1 MLFIKMNWHYFSYLA
16 ASTKLIEMNRITK
29 TLGIISFALLLFGF
43 NDQSSEILASEKAIT
58 SFKIGDKAPD
68 IIAKNPDG
76 KVIKLSDLKGKMV
89 LIDFWASWCGPCRR
103 ENPNVVA
110 NYNKYSKAKFK
121 DAKGFEIFS
130 YSLENAGAMDRW
142 VAAIK
147 QDGLIWPYHASDFM
161 GWKSPASMQYGVNSI
176 PANFLIDK
184 DGIIIAANLRGPAL
198 GKELDKHVKSF

>member
-1 MLFIKMNWHYFSYLA
+1 MN
-16 ASTKLIEMNRITK
+16 KLIRTAGVF
-29 TLGIISFALLLFGF
+29 TLILLLFSF
-43 NDQSSEILASEKAIT
+43 NEQSSEILKSEKVFA
-58 SFKIGDKAPD
+58 SFKIGDKAPE

-76 KVIKLSDLKGKMV
+76 KTLKLSDLKGKIV

-110 NYNKYSKAKFK
+110 TYNKYSKAKFK
-121 DAKGFEIFS
+121 DAKGFDIFS
-130 YSLENAGAMDRW
+130 YSLENPNSMERW

-147 QDGLIWPYHASDFM
+147 QDGLIWPYHVSDFQ

-184 DGIIIAANLRGPAL
+184 DGTIIAMNLRGPAL
-198 GKELDKHVKSF
+198 AKELDKYVKSF

>member
-43 NDQSSEILASEKAIT
+43 NNQSSEILTSEKAIT

-110 NYNKYSKAKFK
+110 NFLKYNE
-121 DAKGFEIFS
+121 KGFTVFGVS
-130 YSLENAGAMDRW
+130 FDDKKENW
-142 VAAIK
+142 IKAIK
-147 QDGLIWPYHASDFM
+147 DDGLNWGQVSDLQ
-161 GWKSPASMQYGVNSI
+161 GWANAAGKMYGIRSI
-176 PANFLIDK
+176 PQNILLDPQ
-184 DGIIIAANLRGPAL
+184 GMIIAKNLRGEDL
-198 GKELDKHVKSF
+198 GKKLKELLGE